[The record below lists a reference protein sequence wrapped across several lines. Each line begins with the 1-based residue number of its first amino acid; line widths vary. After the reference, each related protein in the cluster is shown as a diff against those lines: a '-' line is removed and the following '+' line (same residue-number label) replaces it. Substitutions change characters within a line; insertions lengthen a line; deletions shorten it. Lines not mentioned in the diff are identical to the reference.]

1 MLTVMVMVVGEEDT
15 EVAERKTTERKKK
28 EIIFSVFLLFIS
40 SAEFVLLQGEISPLI
55 ISSAKQSR
63 NETNE

>member
-1 MLTVMVMVVGEEDT
+1 MVMVVGEEDT

-40 SAEFVLLQGEISPLI
+40 SAEFVL
-55 ISSAKQSR
+55 QSR
-63 NETNE
+63 RNFSSNYLLG

>member
-15 EVAERKTTERKKK
+15 EVAEGRQQRKKK

-40 SAEFVLLQGEISPLI
+40 SAEFVLPRRNF
-55 ISSAKQSR
+55 SS
-63 NETNE
+63 NYLLG